1 MNRMIRQNSE
11 VFYSFFKGNTWR
23 IVAVITILVLSL
35 AIRFYWATQKEGMHN
50 DEVASFSI
58 SECDGGF
65 YSPDVQIPTNMDITG
80 KELKSLF
87 FFHDTRV
94 KGVLHDL
101 RYMWYNVYDYNH
113 TNFYYSL

>member
-65 YSPDVQIPTNMDITG
+65 YSPDVQIPTTWTLREKN
-80 KELKSLF
+80 LKVFSF
-87 FFHDTRV
+87 FTTR
-94 KGVLHDL
+94 G
-101 RYMWYNVYDYNH
+101 
-113 TNFYYSL
+113 